1 MMDRAAIAL
10 SLLAIDPAGLKGL
23 WLRARAGPV
32 RDMVLAAI
40 TMPLPLRRLHPTI
53 ADDALFGGLDL
64 AATLAAG
71 HQVRSAGL
79 LNTPACLM
87 LTMAERCAPGLAA
100 RLAQALDTPGH
111 CLIALDEGEG
121 DETLP
126 AALAERLGLFVDLG
140 DVVWSDAALAL
151 DHAVITAARASL
163 PQVQVPTGAV
173 AVLTRAAA
181 ALGIASMRAPLLA
194 LAAARAAAAL
204 RGADRVA
211 EADLRTAAELIFG
224 HRALPQPEAAPPQE
238 TPEPPPPDQ
247 DSANNTQQ
255 DTDIPDEILIEAA
268 RAALPP
274 DLLAA
279 LNAGRAARA
288 AKGASGTGG
297 ARAGNR
303 RGRPLPSRAGRL
315 GTGARIDLVA
325 TLRAAAPWQGVRRA
339 QYALA
344 RAAPPTPIPSPP
356 GGGGAP
362 GTTAVLHGT
371 TVAKTPPS
379 PPVGEGWGGGDMMS
393 AGAAVRANHLHI
405 RPGDIRL
412 KRYVETSDR
421 VLIFAVDASGSAAFA
436 RLAEAKGAVELLL
449 AAAYARRD
457 HVALLAFRGTAA
469 ELILPPTRSLV
480 QTKRRLAGLPGG
492 GGTPLAH
499 GLLLAMAT
507 AIQAR
512 ARGLTP
518 TIAVLTDGRGNIALD
533 GSANRAQAED
543 DASVQARA
551 IAASGL
557 SAVIIDTGNRPHPSL
572 QTLARSMA
580 APYVALPRADAHR
593 LSAVLSQALQ

>member
-1 MMDRAAIAL
+1 MMERAATAL

-32 RDMVLAAI
+32 RDMVMAAL
-40 TMPLPLRRLHPTI
+40 TTPLPARRLHPTI

-71 HQVRSAGL
+71 HQITSDGI
-79 LNTPACLM
+79 LNTPACLT
-87 LTMAERCAPGLAA
+87 LTMAERCTPGLAA
-100 RLAQALDTPGH
+100 RLAQALDQPAH

-121 DETLP
+121 DEALP
-126 AALAERLGLFVDLG
+126 TSLSERLALFLDLG
-140 DVVWSDAALAL
+140 DVVWSDAQPLTLDPAALA
-151 DHAVITAARASL
+151 AARARL
-163 PQVQVPTGAV
+163 PGVLAPPDAIAT
-173 AVLTRAAA
+173 LTRAAA
-181 ALGIASMRAPLLA
+181 ALGIASLRAPLLA
-194 LAAARAAAAL
+194 LTAARAHAAL
-204 RGADRVA
+204 RGDALIGDT
-211 EADLRTAAELIFG
+211 DLRAAAELVYA
-224 HRALPQPEAAPPQE
+224 HRALPQPEAAPPQD
-238 TPEPPPPDQ
+238 TPEPPPPSDDPAPQ
-247 DSANNTQQ
+247 TQQ
-255 DTDIPDEILIEAA
+255 STDIPEDILIEAA

-315 GTGARIDLVA
+315 GTGARLDLVA
-325 TLRAAAPWQGVRRA
+325 TLRAAAPWQPIRRA
-339 QYALA
+339 SALRQA
-344 RAAPPTPIPSPP
+344 T
-356 GGGGAP
+356 
-362 GTTAVLHGT
+362 
-371 TVAKTPPS
+371 
-379 PPVGEGWGGGDMMS
+379 
-393 AGAAVRANHLHI
+393 LHI
-405 RPGDIRL
+405 RPSDIRL

-436 RLAEAKGAVELLL
+436 RLSEAKGAVELLL

-457 HVALLAFRGTAA
+457 HVALLAFRGTNA

-499 GLLLAMAT
+499 GLMLAMAT
-507 AIQAR
+507 ALQAR

-533 GSANRAQAED
+533 GSANRAQAEE
-543 DASVQARA
+543 DAGVQARA
-551 IAASGL
+551 IAATGL
-557 SAVIIDTGNRPHPSL
+557 SAVIIDTGNRPQPAL

-593 LSAVLSQALQ
+593 LSAVLTQALA

>member
-1 MMDRAAIAL
+1 MLSRAATAL
-10 SLLAIDPAGLKGL
+10 ALLAVDPAGLKGL

-32 RDMVLAAI
+32 RDMVMAAL
-40 TMPLPLRRLHPTI
+40 TTPLPARRLHPTI

-64 AATLAAG
+64 AATLSAG
-71 HQVRSAGL
+71 HQVASIGL
-79 LNTPACLM
+79 LDTPACLT
-87 LTMAERCAPGLAA
+87 LTMAERCPPGLAA

-111 CLIALDEGEG
+111 CLIALDEGDG
-121 DETLP
+121 DEGLP
-126 AALAERLGLFVDLG
+126 PALAERLALFVDLG
-140 DVVWSDAALAL
+140 DVVWSDATPPATNPATLA
-151 DHAVITAARASL
+151 AARARL
-163 PQVQVPTGAV
+163 PHIATPEGSA
-173 AVLTRAAA
+173 ALLTRAAA
-181 ALGIASMRAPLLA
+181 SLGITSLRAPLLA

-204 RGADRVA
+204 RGGDGV
-211 EADLRTAAELIFG
+211 EDADLRLAAELVFG
-224 HRALPQPEAAPPQE
+224 HRALPQPESAPPE
-238 TPEPPPPDQ
+238 DTPEPPPPDS
-247 DSANNTQQ
+247 DSTNNTRQ
-255 DTDIPDEILIEAA
+255 DTDIPDEVLIAAA

-303 RGRPLPSRAGRL
+303 RGRPLPSRAGNL
-315 GTGARIDLVA
+315 GTGARLDLVA
-325 TLRAAAPWQGVRRA
+325 TLRAAAPWQPIRRA
-339 QYALA
+339 QSLRQA
-344 RAAPPTPIPSPP
+344 T
-356 GGGGAP
+356 
-362 GTTAVLHGT
+362 
-371 TVAKTPPS
+371 
-379 PPVGEGWGGGDMMS
+379 
-393 AGAAVRANHLHI
+393 LHI
-405 RPGDIRL
+405 RPSDIRL

-436 RLAEAKGAVELLL
+436 RLSEAKGAVELLL

-457 HVALLAFRGTAA
+457 HVALLAFRGSNA

-499 GLLLAMAT
+499 GLQMAMAT
-507 AIQAR
+507 ALQAR

-533 GSANRAQAED
+533 GTANRTQAET
-543 DASVQARA
+543 DAATQARA
-551 IAASGL
+551 IAATGL
-557 SAVIIDTGNRPHPSL
+557 SAVIIDTGNRPTPAL

-593 LSAVLSQALQ
+593 LSAVLTEALK

>member
-1 MMDRAAIAL
+1 MTTRAAIAL

-32 RDMVLAAI
+32 RDMAIAAI
-40 TMPLPLRRLHPTI
+40 TSPLPIRRLHPTI

-64 AATLAAG
+64 AATLASG
-71 HQVRSAGL
+71 HQITSAGL
-79 LNTPACLM
+79 LASPACLI
-87 LTMAERCAPGLAA
+87 LTMAERCPPGLAA
-100 RLAQALDTPGH
+100 RLAQALDQPGH
-111 CLIALDEGEG
+111 CLIALDEGQG
-121 DETLP
+121 DEALP
-126 AALAERLGLFVDLG
+126 SALSERLGLFLDLG
-140 DVVWSDAALAL
+140 DELWSDTALIAL
-151 DHAVITAARASL
+151 DEGAIAAARTLL
-163 PQVQVPTGAV
+163 PRVKSPPNAV
-173 AVLTRAAA
+173 ATLTRAAA
-181 ALGIASMRAPLLA
+181 ALGIASLRAPLLA
-194 LAAARAAAAL
+194 LAAARAHAAL
-204 RGADRVA
+204 RGADLIGD
-211 EADLRTAAELIFG
+211 ADLRAAAELVFA
-224 HRALPQPEAAPPQE
+224 HRAVPQPESAPP
-238 TPEPPPPDQ
+238 PDIPPPPPAGE
-247 DSANNTQQ
+247 DSAPETQQ
-255 DTDIPDEILIEAA
+255 STDLPDEILIAAA

-297 ARAGNR
+297 GRAGNR

-325 TLRAAAPWQGVRRA
+325 TLRAAAPWQPLRRA
-339 QYALA
+339 QALREA
-344 RAAPPTPIPSPP
+344 T
-356 GGGGAP
+356 
-362 GTTAVLHGT
+362 
-371 TVAKTPPS
+371 
-379 PPVGEGWGGGDMMS
+379 
-393 AGAAVRANHLHI
+393 LHI
-405 RPGDIRL
+405 RPADIRL

-499 GLLLAMAT
+499 GLQLAFAT
-507 AIQAR
+507 AKQAQ

-518 TIAVLTDGRGNIALD
+518 TIALLTDGRGNIALD
-533 GSANRAQAED
+533 GTANRSAAES
-543 DASVQARA
+543 DAVKQARA

-557 SAVIIDTGNRPHPSL
+557 SAVVIDMGNRPQPGL
-572 QTLARSMA
+572 QLLAAQMA
-580 APYVALPRADAHR
+580 APYIPLPRADAHR
-593 LSAVLSQALQ
+593 LSAVLTQALL

>member
-1 MMDRAAIAL
+1 MLTRAATAL
-10 SLLAIDPAGLKGL
+10 SLLAIEPAGLKGL

-32 RDMVLAAI
+32 RDMVVAALS
-40 TMPLPLRRLHPTI
+40 TPLPARRLHPTI

-64 AATLAAG
+64 AATLANG
-71 HQVRSAGL
+71 HQVASIGL
-79 LNTPACLM
+79 LDTPACLT
-87 LTMAERCAPGLAA
+87 LAMAERCPPGLAA
-100 RLAQALDTPGH
+100 RLAQALDQPGH
-111 CLIALDEGEG
+111 CLIALDEGDADEG
-121 DETLP
+121 LP
-126 AALAERLGLFVDLG
+126 SALGERLALFVDLG
-140 DVVWSDAALAL
+140 DVVWSDAALSPPDPVAL
-151 DHAVITAARASL
+151 AAARARL
-163 PQVQVPTGAV
+163 PQIATPPDA
-173 AVLTRAAA
+173 AALLTRAAA
-181 ALGIASMRAPLLA
+181 SLGIASLRAPLLA

-204 RGADRVA
+204 RGGDTIT
-211 EADLRTAAELIFG
+211 EADLRLAAELVFG
-224 HRALPQPEAAPPQE
+224 HRAQPQPEAAPPQD
-238 TPEPPPPDQ
+238 TSEPPPPAPDQ
-247 DSANNTQQ
+247 DNAKNTPQN
-255 DTDIPDEILIEAA
+255 TDIPDEILIEAA

-303 RGRPLPSRAGRL
+303 RGRPMPSRAGRL
-315 GTGARIDLVA
+315 GTGARLDLVA
-325 TLRAAAPWQGVRRA
+325 TLRAAAPRQPIRRA
-339 QYALA
+339 QALRDA
-344 RAAPPTPIPSPP
+344 T
-356 GGGGAP
+356 
-362 GTTAVLHGT
+362 
-371 TVAKTPPS
+371 
-379 PPVGEGWGGGDMMS
+379 
-393 AGAAVRANHLHI
+393 LHI

-499 GLLLAMAT
+499 GLMLAMAT
-507 AIQAR
+507 ALQAR

-533 GSANRAQAED
+533 GTANRAQAED
-543 DASVQARA
+543 DALKQARA
-551 IAASGL
+551 IAATGL
-557 SAVIIDTGNRPHPSL
+557 SAVMIDTGNRPQASL
-572 QTLARSMA
+572 QTLAHSMA

-593 LSAVLSQALQ
+593 LSAILGQALQ